1 MGENRVSVPF
11 ERSMWRSSFGAP
23 VPRHPLETVRLGH
36 ALTLVTSVSA
46 MMRRTL

>member
-1 MGENRVSVPF
+1 MGEIRVWVPF
-11 ERSMWRSSFGAP
+11 DWSMWRSSFGAP
-23 VPRHPLETVRLGH
+23 VPRHPLETMRH